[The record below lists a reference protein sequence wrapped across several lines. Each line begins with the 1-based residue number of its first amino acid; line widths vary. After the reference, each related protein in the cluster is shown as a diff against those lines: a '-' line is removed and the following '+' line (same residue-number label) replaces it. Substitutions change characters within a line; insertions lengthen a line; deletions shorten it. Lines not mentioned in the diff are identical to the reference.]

1 LLLLLLLLPLLPLLL
16 GCTFPLLLGRAFA
29 LLFRRAFALLFSR
42 RRSTFRRRS
51 LTFPLLLELLR
62 RRLPESWYAPK
73 AQYHAQRHPQNHNL
87 RPSHS
92 LDFHFVLPIALIG
105 HSFSPH
111 LDPHCYCC
119 H

>member
-1 LLLLLLLLPLLPLLL
+1 LLLLLLPLLLLPLLL

-73 AQYHAQRHPQNHNL
+73 AQYHAQCHPQNHNF